1 MDDKKKI
8 KPFKD
13 ENGFDVCEVEED
25 NMSSAEDELGLAV
38 LSLNRLK
45 SESRKMQE
53 EWSCVEEERDK
64 MKAEIEMLQQRLA
77 QQDPML
83 SDRAHEIESKGKRL
97 ENGNISHQEPVAQ
110 IVLLEAEMLQQE
122 QLAADAN
129 ARAIARD
136 SQIEQLRSQVQDLET
151 YIEGRKEQWGKLNV
165 ELDDYRNALIGMEK
179 TIKSREVDI
188 QEREDD
194 KGAMARRII
203 ELEQQLA
210 ELDGRR
216 AERES
221 MNQQL
226 QSTIDERG
234 QQIDGLAAELAQE
247 KAAVEPLRARDAEQ
261 NMRIDS
267 LLADAGRQR
276 ERTVHLEAS
285 RAEDRASGD
294 VLRAKRDALRK
305 KLSDSERFL
314 QQERIR
320 VDSLEAANTDS
331 QSDLDEANAKL
342 AEMVRKLTAG
352 QKGFGELEQKYDT
365 HQAES
370 VELWAELK
378 QARESLADVKKRL
391 LEREAKVS
399 ELTVESNVFTKEIV
413 TLRDVLI
420 AKNGLIAQLEGEL
433 PSLNDPD
440 APDALDIDEFAV
452 KLEKPVASDN
462 VRENGAGQQATGGN
476 GVTRLMVAMTGDEMM
491 KFPIYKESMT
501 IGRSTD
507 NDIQLCWKY
516 ISRNH
521 ARIVCGNAGGAT
533 IEDLGSK
540 NGIFVNNKP
549 VDSIELHNG
558 DSVEIGEVQ
567 FEYVELE
574 GQSAT
579 AAHT

>member
-1 MDDKKKI
+1 M
-8 KPFKD
+8 
-13 ENGFDVCEVEED
+13 
-25 NMSSAEDELGLAV
+25 
-38 LSLNRLK
+38 
-45 SESRKMQE
+45 
-53 EWSCVEEERDK
+53 
-64 MKAEIEMLQQRLA
+64 
-77 QQDPML
+77 
-83 SDRAHEIESKGKRL
+83 
-97 ENGNISHQEPVAQ
+97 
-110 IVLLEAEMLQQE
+110 
-122 QLAADAN
+122 
-129 ARAIARD
+129 
-136 SQIEQLRSQVQDLET
+136 
-151 YIEGRKEQWGKLNV
+151 
-165 ELDDYRNALIGMEK
+165 
-179 TIKSREVDI
+179 
-188 QEREDD
+188 
-194 KGAMARRII
+194 
-203 ELEQQLA
+203 
-210 ELDGRR
+210 
-216 AERES
+216 
-221 MNQQL
+221 
-226 QSTIDERG
+226 IDERG
-234 QQIDGLAAELAQE
+234 QQIDGLSAELARE
-247 KAAVEPLRARDAEQ
+247 KTAMEPLRARSAEQ
-261 NMRIDS
+261 DMRIDS

-285 RAEDRASGD
+285 RAEDRAIGD
-294 VLRAKRDALRK
+294 VLRAERDALQK

-320 VDSLEAANTDS
+320 VDSLEAANTDA

-342 AEMVRKLTAG
+342 AEMMRKLTAG

-378 QARESLADVKKRL
+378 QARESLAGVKKRL
-391 LEREAKVS
+391 LQSEAKVS

-420 AKNGLIAQLEGEL
+420 AKNGLIGQLEAEL

-440 APDALDIDEFAV
+440 AADARDSDEFAE
-452 KLEKPVASDN
+452 KLEKPVASGS
-462 VRENGAGQQATGGN
+462 VRENGAGQQATGSS

-521 ARIVCGNAGGAT
+521 ARIVCGNAGGAR

-549 VDSIELHNG
+549 VDSFELHNG
-558 DSVEIGEVQ
+558 DFVEIGEVQ